1 MFLLFSFQYGDA
13 AIHTAVRHDHVHL
26 LPYLLGQ
33 SFQSVLLPTRNG
45 SHKEVEHVNLQNEV
59 SAKTRNFPKPYSNP
73 KIGVFRVDNPDL
85 NMSQTRPNPNP
96 NFRDF
101 GFRVRLLP
109 TRNGS
114 HKEVEHVNLQN
125 EVSAIKA
132 PLSIYFE
139 STNLLFIPFT

>member
-1 MFLLFSFQYGDA
+1 MAKPSNVNVILWFLLFSFQYGDA

-59 SAKTRNFPKPYSNP
+59 SA
-73 KIGVFRVDNPDL
+73 
-85 NMSQTRPNPNP
+85 
-96 NFRDF
+96 
-101 GFRVRLLP
+101 
-109 TRNGS
+109 
-114 HKEVEHVNLQN
+114 
-125 EVSAIKA
+125 IKA

-139 STNLLFIPFT
+139 STKTLFIPFT

>member
-1 MFLLFSFQYGDA
+1 MAKPSNVNVILWFLLFSFQYGDA

-59 SAKTRNFPKPYSNP
+59 SA
-73 KIGVFRVDNPDL
+73 
-85 NMSQTRPNPNP
+85 
-96 NFRDF
+96 
-101 GFRVRLLP
+101 
-109 TRNGS
+109 
-114 HKEVEHVNLQN
+114 
-125 EVSAIKA
+125 IKA

-139 STNLLFIPFT
+139 STKTLFIPFTQRQFGYGVFILGGRSKLVSYMAKHKRKSLCEQTWRLFLEKHQNLTQN

>member
-1 MFLLFSFQYGDA
+1 MTFTFDGFGISSANQYGDA

-59 SAKTRNFPKPYSNP
+59 SEKTRKFPKPYSNP
-73 KIGVFRVDNPDL
+73 KIGVFWVDNPDL
-85 NMSQTRPNPNP
+85 NMSQTRPDANP

-101 GFRVRLLP
+101 GFWVYPLEMEL
-109 TRNGS
+109 
-114 HKEVEHVNLQN
+114 
-125 EVSAIKA
+125 IKK
-132 PLSIYFE
+132 
-139 STNLLFIPFT
+139 

>member
-1 MFLLFSFQYGDA
+1 MLWFFIKKIFNCSKLRKMAQKILWPIRNLFSQIWAVEKKSLKDHIQNSSYLKIGRWDAKAIKCENVILWFLLFSFQYGDA

-59 SAKTRNFPKPYSNP
+59 SA
-73 KIGVFRVDNPDL
+73 
-85 NMSQTRPNPNP
+85 
-96 NFRDF
+96 
-101 GFRVRLLP
+101 
-109 TRNGS
+109 
-114 HKEVEHVNLQN
+114 
-125 EVSAIKA
+125 IKA